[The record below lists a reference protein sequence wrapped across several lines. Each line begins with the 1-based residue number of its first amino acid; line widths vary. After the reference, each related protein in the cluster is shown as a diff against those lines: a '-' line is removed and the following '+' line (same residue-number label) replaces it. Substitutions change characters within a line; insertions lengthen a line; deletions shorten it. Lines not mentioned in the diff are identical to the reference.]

1 MSAFSD
7 MTWTGQ
13 ANIEDKFFIS
23 FSESSAIGSV
33 IGRDNIDT
41 VPHGNGN
48 PDDHPTLNK
57 VKRAGANYILGRG
70 TINLCFDWEG
80 DNDPPNSNDVDAF
93 IEHLQSRNYSM
104 SVNNIVKTDTNI
116 TFDLSSDMSQTGGP
130 YDIFDWAIKANCAKV
145 TVKDSDTYLACI
157 LRLGDTPLDWSF
169 NDYIIGAGD
178 TLDISKQGTECY
190 LFICGSSFIIGDN
203 TLADKSLK
211 KLTSSSVLIRNTG
224 SQAAKIGMI
233 YK

>member
-23 FSESSAIGSV
+23 FSEGSAIGSV
-33 IGRDNIDT
+33 IGRDNLDT
-41 VPHGNGN
+41 VPHANGN

-57 VKRAGANYILGRG
+57 VKRAGANYLLSRGRA
-70 TINLCFDWEG
+70 NLYLDWGG
-80 DNDPPNSNDVDAF
+80 DIDPPNSNDVDAF
-93 IEHLQSRNYSM
+93 IEHLQSRNYSTR
-104 SVNNIVKTDTNI
+104 VDNIVKTDTSL
-116 TFDLSSDMSQTGGP
+116 TFDLIADKSQTGGP
-130 YDIFDWAIKANCAKV
+130 YDVFDWNLKSNYGKV

-178 TLDISKQGTECY
+178 TLDISKRGTECY